1 MKKLRLPKPAAAN
14 VVSRHLYL
22 GSVYTKEQM
31 RNFAE
36 KAVLLERGRVLKIL
50 DDQGTWAHTGDLVE
64 LVKENT

>member
-1 MKKLRLPKPAAAN
+1 MKKLRLPKPVATN

-36 KAVLLERGRVLKIL
+36 KAVLLERERVLKIL

>member
-1 MKKLRLPKPAAAN
+1 MKKLRLPKPVATN
-14 VVSRHLYL
+14 VVSRHLYF

-36 KAVLLERGRVLKIL
+36 KAVLLERERVLKIL